1 MKEFI
6 KNILGRILG
15 ERLYER
21 IKTNYTFLQNK
32 RKLKLNFRKDYQNYC
47 EHSTVF
53 KTDNFKKIESELI
66 LDYHGLEKGFLHDE
80 LRYRFAEHRV
90 RRMIR
95 NLEKINYD
103 SSKSSQVSIS
113 FKILSDYY
121 ELHSNNNINIEDYF
135 SKNIYNVIRENLTEK
150 EDVYKVLTK
159 DEYYKNVN
167 DNFLDFSNSRK
178 SIRSFSKELI
188 KMDTIKSVVNIA
200 RNAPSVCN
208 RQPTKVHFIQKKQI
222 IDEILDIQDGLSGF
236 RENINQIIV
245 LTSDRNYFFSVG
257 ERNQLYIDGGI
268 FLMNLLYSLHYH
280 KIASC
285 CANWGKEYQDD
296 LKAEKILGLKP
307 SEKIICVIALGYI
320 EDNVKYTL
328 SKRRTVDEV
337 LTFVN

>member
-1 MKEFI
+1 VKEFI
-6 KNILGRILG
+6 KNILSRILG
-15 ERLYER
+15 EGLYER
-21 IKTNYTFLQNK
+21 IKTDYTYLQNK
-32 RKLKLNFRKDYQNYC
+32 KKLKLNFRKDYQNYS

-66 LDYHGLEKGFLHDE
+66 LDYHGLEKGFLHNE

-90 RRMIR
+90 KRMIR

-113 FKILSDYY
+113 LKVLSDYFK
-121 ELHSNNNINIEDYF
+121 LHLDNNVNIEDFF
-135 SKNIYNVIRENLTEK
+135 SEKIYTRIQENLIE
-150 EDVYKVLTK
+150 EEEIYKVVSK
-159 DEYYKNVN
+159 SEYYKNVN
-167 DNFLDFSNSRK
+167 GNFLDFSGSRK

-188 KMDTIKSVVNIA
+188 EIDVIKSVVDIA
-200 RNAPSVCN
+200 KTAPSVCN
-208 RQPTKVHFIQKKQI
+208 RQPAKVHFIQNKKV
-222 IDEILDIQDGLSGF
+222 IDEILDIQGGLTGF

-307 SEKIICVIALGYI
+307 SEKIICVIALGYV
-320 EDNVKYTL
+320 EDTIKYTL
-328 SKRRTVDEV
+328 SKRRTVDEI
-337 LTFVN
+337 LTIVN